1 MVGHLGEITYPS
13 VSFPVVAAVRTSLRR
28 LGAVAASAMTS
39 ASWPSRRRDEWTI
52 RAVIIALLAVL
63 TWPVLD
69 FLPANGLDPSWI
81 AGVHMAADGQGP
93 SDGSALIFTYG
104 PLGFLLVPQL
114 WVGWTFALS
123 LVVTLLIHVALVAL
137 VVIGVRRSFPWVW
150 AVVIAYVLLML
161 AAAPSGAAPS
171 RVFVLVVLLALWVS
185 LSAWKGA
192 WSWLAPVLLGMGAG
206 VLAVANFGMG
216 VSALLL
222 FALASVAA
230 VATRRYLPAAI
241 MVGTAAIGI
250 VGAWVVVQGSIN
262 GLWRWMRLSVDV
274 VTGYPAAMA
283 MQSPSTDWYWL
294 VVLPLVVAMGFQVTW
309 LAQGLPRSRWV
320 PVALVVGLAAF
331 LLVQKHM
338 TRSGAGHVLPLIF
351 ALAAMVVSLPVERR
365 RLAVPSLAAAFGI
378 LAMWVALPTALTKP
392 LDLGPSDRVQALA
405 SQVRAAVDGDRRPEL
420 MEQARTAMLGIYAMS
435 PGVRAALGDQPV
447 FIDPTEVAAA
457 WALGLNWEPVPVFQP
472 YAAYTRSLDEANARA
487 VDDGRAQRVLVE
499 RNPEYPDLPGTG
511 LDGRR
516 LDADSPAY
524 SLAIVCNFAPIAQDE
539 RWTVLARVP
548 RRCGAARGLGPVVQG
563 RDGEPVAVPRAPHAD
578 AVVVARISARLPLRA
593 RVASRLW
600 VPRWIPT
607 ITLNGGPVF
616 RYLLNTGEST
626 WMMRVPPSLAP
637 SLRDPAVA
645 QVDSFTLAGV
655 DSPFD
660 VRFEW
665 IPTR

>member
-1 MVGHLGEITYPS
+1 MT
-13 VSFPVVAAVRTSLRR
+13 RT
-28 LGAVAASAMTS
+28 
-39 ASWPSRRRDEWTI
+39 SWPSRRRDEWTT
-52 RAVIIALLAVL
+52 RAIAVAVLTVL
-63 TWPVLD
+63 TWPVSD
-69 FLPANGLDPSWI
+69 FLPATGLDPSWI

-93 SDGSALIFTYG
+93 SDGSALVFTYG
-104 PLGFLLVPQL
+104 PLGFVLVPQL
-114 WVGWTFALS
+114 WVGWTFVLS
-123 LVVTLLIHVALVAL
+123 FVVTLLIHVALVSL
-137 VVIGVRRSFPWVW
+137 VVIGTRRSFPWVW
-150 AVVIAYVLLML
+150 AAAISYVLLML

-171 RVFVLVVLLALWVS
+171 RAFFVAVLLALWVS

-192 WSWLAPVLLGMGAG
+192 WSWVAPVLLGVGAG
-206 VLAVANFGMG
+206 VLAIANFGMG

-230 VATRRYLPAAI
+230 VTTRRYLPTII
-241 MVGTAAIGI
+241 MVGTAVISMI
-250 VGAWVVVQGSIN
+250 SAWVVVQGSMA
-262 GLWRWMRLSVDV
+262 GLGRWVRLSVDV
-274 VTGYPAAMA
+274 VTGYPAAMS

-294 VVLPLVVAMGFQVTW
+294 VVLPLVVVLGFQVAW
-309 LAQGLPRSRWV
+309 LAQRVPRSRWV
-320 PVALVVGLAAF
+320 PVALVVALAAF

-338 TRSGAGHVLPLIF
+338 TRSGAGHMLPLIF
-351 ALAAMVVSLPVERR
+351 ALSAMVVSLPVERR
-365 RLAVPSLAAAFGI
+365 RLLVPSLAASFGV
-378 LAMWVALPTALTKP
+378 LAIWVALPTALTKP
-392 LDLGPSDRVQALA
+392 LDLGPWDRVQALA
-405 SQVRAAVDGDRRPEL
+405 GQARAAVDGDRRTEL
-420 MEQARTAMLGIYAMS
+420 IAQARASMSGIYAMS
-435 PGVRAALGDQPV
+435 PRVRAALADEPV

-472 YAAYTRSLDEANARA
+472 YVAYTRALDEANAAA
-487 VDDGRAQRVLVE
+487 VEDGRAQRVLVA
-499 RNPEYPDLPGTG
+499 RSPFYPDLPGTG

-524 SLAIVCNFAPIAQDE
+524 SLAMVCNFQPIAQDE

-548 RRCGAARGLGPVVQG
+548 RRCGAPRDLGPVVQG
-563 RDGEPVAVPRAPHAD
+563 RDGQPVAVPRPPRAD

-616 RYLLNTGEST
+616 RFVLNTGEST

-645 QVDSFTLAGV
+645 QVDSFTLTGV

-660 VRFEW
+660 VRFQW